1 MNGGV
6 TFGLSLVVVGLI
18 LIVLASIGLVKANYE
33 WERDFGS
40 HWSLADKAS
49 TIPQKAKHI
58 DDFVNAL
65 EAADLAGTHNAAV
78 FPTLDNSFDANLIAL
93 KTLRSRLQEM
103 QTMDV
108 TGFAYQTAIQQV
120 TEQEQGEAQKM
131 IDVFSGAWRK
141 KHHPTIWDW
150 WGALFVLGY
159 ILLIVMG
166 INIALYAESKGRRRR
181 MQRY

>member
-65 EAADLAGTHNAAV
+65 EAANLDGTHDAAI

-103 QTMDV
+103 QTMDI

-131 IDVFSGAWRK
+131 IDVFAGAWRK
-141 KHHPTIWDW
+141 KHHPTLWNW
-150 WGALFVLGY
+150 WGALVSFGY
-159 ILLIVMG
+159 CILLAIG
-166 INIALYAESKGRRRR
+166 ISIATVSFESSRLRR